1 MPSSLSRYRHYG
13 NTHGKS
19 KTLTSGD
26 LTSFMY
32 QVARGMDFLTSRGVS
47 AIVVVKLLL
56 TLLLRPASPLF
67 PCMSLDGQ
75 KITRDGKVEY

>member
-47 AIVVVKLLL
+47 AIVVDSTPSSCLAFVSVHVVGGTEDK
-56 TLLLRPASPLF
+56 TV
-67 PCMSLDGQ
+67 
-75 KITRDGKVEY
+75 GKWSIN